1 METKE
6 TTPRNKRWN
15 IPLDLGLVAELHLS
29 EMIWLILAIHKPPPE
44 GLQALINDLYNNGV
58 IDDPDTIRT
67 FSKLLWGGTPRKNKS
82 RNQFYKKRQPSM

>member
-29 EMIWLILAIHKPPPE
+29 EMIWLILAIHKLPPE
-44 GLQALINDLYNNGV
+44 GLQAEYLFIVD
-58 IDDPDTIRT
+58 
-67 FSKLLWGGTPRKNKS
+67 K
-82 RNQFYKKRQPSM
+82 